1 MTRDVTKVVIGM
13 TEDVTEDVMVTM
25 EQETGGVTIET
36 MEDVI
41 VVLNGVVEV
50 MKGNKCIVVF
60 VQLN

>member
-13 TEDVTEDVMVTM
+13 TEDVMVMM